1 MKKAK
6 LAVVILLGLS
16 IVALSPVSVLA
27 TSGKFGEVK
36 TIEQLDKEIKETE
49 QLLSRK
55 TAEGDKPAIKDAN
68 NRLKELRKQRQ
79 NASNQS
85 NKSGNNSRNNTTSN
99 NQTGNSDGTENG
111 SENSG
116 NLGSD
121 LGDNSPRDCKEY
133 GPLGIPKW
141 FRGLVDAN
149 CEVIQPQDQVGD
161 NGEIVEDGLQRF
173 ASILLLNIA
182 DMLLRV
188 IGLLAV
194 GFIMLGGFKYML
206 ARGDSN
212 KIVAAKKTITNA
224 IIGLVIAMISMTIVN
239 FVFNFFK
246 R

>member
-1 MKKAK
+1 MNRTK
-6 LAVVILLGLS
+6 LILATCLSLSVIFLT
-16 IVALSPVSVLA
+16 PVSVLA
-27 TSGKFGEVK
+27 TGNKPR
-36 TIEQLDKEIKETE
+36 ET
-49 QLLSRK
+49 K
-55 TAEGDKPAIKDAN
+55 TAEQ
-68 NRLKELRKQRQ
+68 LK
-79 NASNQS
+79 
-85 NKSGNNSRNNTTSN
+85 TSN
-99 NQTGNSDGTENG
+99 
-111 SENSG
+111 
-116 NLGSD
+116 
-121 LGDNSPRDCKEY
+121 DNSNDSQGANSNNDTSRSCNEY

-149 CEVIQPQDQVGD
+149 CEVIQPQDRVGD

-194 GFIMLGGFKYML
+194 GFIMMGGFKYML

-224 IIGLVIAMISMTIVN
+224 IVGLVIAMISMTIVN